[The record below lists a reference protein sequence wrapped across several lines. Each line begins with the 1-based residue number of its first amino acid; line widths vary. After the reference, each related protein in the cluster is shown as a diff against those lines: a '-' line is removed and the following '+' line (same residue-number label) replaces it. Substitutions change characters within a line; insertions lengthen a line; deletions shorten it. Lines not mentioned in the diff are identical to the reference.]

1 MAKRATRKRP
11 PTGRPRGGPPHTL
24 WKKGAPSPNP
34 GGRPAVF
41 AEVREA
47 AQKEGLACIQTLVA
61 IRDDLKNPALVRIA
75 ASNSLLDRG
84 YGRPVQGVAVQNL
97 QPLPPPGHVTKQM
110 SAQEA
115 AEIYAATLRHGRFDD
130 SGALAGPS
138 EPSTIEGKC
147 VDVTPE
153 SSGEDP
159 A

>member
-1 MAKRATRKRP
+1 
-11 PTGRPRGGPPHTL
+11 L
-24 WKKGAPSPNP
+24 WKPGAPSPNP
-34 GGRPAVF
+34 GGRPKLF
-41 AEVREA
+41 TELREA
-47 AQKEGLACIQTLVA
+47 AQREGPASIRKLAE
-61 IRDDLKNPALVRIA
+61 IRDNPKAPYLAQIA
-75 ASNSLLDRG
+75 AANSLLDRG

-138 EPSTIEGKC
+138 EPSTIEGEC